1 MIVRPLYLQKLI
13 SYKDKPSIKVIT
25 GVRRCGKSS
34 VLDSYT
40 DYLRDNGIA
49 SDHIIKMNF
58 EDLIY
63 DDMDYK
69 KLNQY
74 ILDKLPDT
82 KQKVYII
89 LDEIQRVASWEKA
102 VNSLHLNQRLD
113 LYLTGS
119 NAHLLSSEL
128 STFLSGRYVE
138 IKMLPLSF
146 KEFLT
151 FYDFPADM
159 PVDKKFANYMKFGGM
174 PALKDY
180 NFDERQ
186 SRDTLD
192 SIYNTV
198 LVKDVLSR
206 SEIKD
211 VAVLEKLIRFMADNI
226 ANITSTNK
234 ITNFLV
240 SEKSLSSANNK
251 LIETYITSLENAF
264 IFYPVRRYDI
274 KGKDYLKSLNK
285 YYIVD
290 CGLRTCLL
298 GRVSDTGRVLENIVY
313 FELLRHGYNVSIG
326 KIGDM
331 EIDFVAIRGEEKVY
345 IQVSDE
351 LTNAQTRERE
361 LISLRCV
368 KDNFPKIILTMDYLQ
383 TGTTEDGIKIIHII
397 DWLLGDQVL

>member
-13 SYKDKPSIKVIT
+13 SYKDKPAIKVIT
-25 GVRRCGKSS
+25 GIRRCGKSS
-34 VLDSYT
+34 ILDSFI
-40 DYLRDNGIA
+40 DYLKDNGIA

-69 KLNQY
+69 KLNQT
-74 ILDKLPDT
+74 ILNKLPDD

-89 LDEIQRVASWEKA
+89 LDEIQRISSWEKV
-102 VNSLHLNQRLD
+102 VNSLHLNPLLD

-119 NAHLLSSEL
+119 NAYLLSSEL

-151 FYDFPADM
+151 FYDFPADTPM
-159 PVDKKFANYMKFGGM
+159 DKKFANYMKFGGM

-180 NFDERQ
+180 NFDEKQ
-186 SRDTLD
+186 SRETLD

-198 LVKDVLSR
+198 IVKDVLSR
-206 SEIKD
+206 NEIKD
-211 VAVLEKLIRFMADNI
+211 VSVLERLTRFMADNI
-226 ANITSTNK
+226 GNMTSINK
-234 ITNFLV
+234 ITNYLV
-240 SEKSLSSANNK
+240 SEKSLSSPNNK
-251 LIETYITSLENAF
+251 LIEAYTTSLENAF
-264 IFYPVRRYDI
+264 IFYPVKRYDI
-274 KGKDYLKSLNK
+274 KGKDFLKSLNK

-290 CGLRTCLL
+290 SGLRTYLL
-298 GRVSDTGRVLENIVY
+298 GRVRDTGRILENIVY
-313 FELLRHGYNVSIG
+313 FELLRRGYNVAIG

-331 EIDFVAIRGEEKVY
+331 EIDFIATRGEEKVY

-351 LTNAQTRERE
+351 ITDAKTRERE
-361 LISLRCV
+361 LASLQAIR
-368 KDNFPKIILTMDYLQ
+368 DNFEKIVLTMDYLH
-383 TGTTEDGIKIIHII
+383 TGTTEDGIKVVHLL
-397 DWLLGDQVL
+397 DWLLE

>member
-13 SYKDKPSIKVIT
+13 SYKDKPAIKVIT
-25 GVRRCGKSS
+25 GIRRCGKSS
-34 VLDSYT
+34 ILDSFI
-40 DYLRDNGIA
+40 DYLKDNGIA

-69 KLNQY
+69 KLNQT
-74 ILDKLPDT
+74 ILNKLPDD

-89 LDEIQRVASWEKA
+89 LDEIQRISSWEKV
-102 VNSLHLNQRLD
+102 VNSLHLNPLLD

-119 NAHLLSSEL
+119 NAYLLSSEL

-151 FYDFPADM
+151 FYDFPADTPM
-159 PVDKKFANYMKFGGM
+159 DKKFANYMKFGGM

-180 NFDERQ
+180 NFDEKQ
-186 SRDTLD
+186 SRETLD

-198 LVKDVLSR
+198 IVKDVLSR
-206 SEIKD
+206 NEIKD
-211 VAVLEKLIRFMADNI
+211 VSVLERLTRFMADNI
-226 ANITSTNK
+226 GNMTSINK
-234 ITNFLV
+234 ITNYLV
-240 SEKSLSSANNK
+240 SEKSLSSPNNK
-251 LIETYITSLENAF
+251 LIEAYTTSLENAF
-264 IFYPVRRYDI
+264 IFYPVKRYDI
-274 KGKDYLKSLNK
+274 KGKEFLKSLNK

-290 CGLRTCLL
+290 SGLRTYLL
-298 GRVSDTGRVLENIVY
+298 GRVRDTGRILENIVY
-313 FELLRHGYNVSIG
+313 FELLRRGYNVSIG

-331 EIDFVAIRGEEKVY
+331 EIDFIASRGEEKVY

-351 LTNAQTRERE
+351 ITDAKTRERE
-361 LISLRCV
+361 LASLQAIR
-368 KDNFPKIILTMDYLQ
+368 DNFEKIVLTMDYLH
-383 TGTTEDGIKIIHII
+383 TGITEDGIKVLNLI
-397 DWLLGDQVL
+397 DWLLGN

>member
-13 SYKDKPSIKVIT
+13 SYKDKPVIKVIT
-25 GVRRCGKSS
+25 GIRRCGKSS
-34 VLDSYT
+34 ILDSFI
-40 DYLRDNGIA
+40 DYLNDSPIA

-69 KLNQY
+69 KLNQT
-74 ILDKLPDT
+74 ILNKLPDD

-89 LDEIQRVASWEKA
+89 LDEIQRISSWEKV
-102 VNSLHLNQRLD
+102 VNSLHLNPLLD

-119 NAHLLSSEL
+119 NAYLLSSEL

-151 FYDFPADM
+151 FYDFPADTPM
-159 PVDKKFANYMKFGGM
+159 DKKFANYMKFGGM

-180 NFDERQ
+180 NFDEKQ
-186 SRDTLD
+186 SRETLD

-198 LVKDVLSR
+198 IVKDVLSR

-211 VAVLEKLIRFMADNI
+211 VAILEKLTRFMADNI
-226 ANITSTNK
+226 GNMTSINK
-234 ITNFLV
+234 ITNYLV
-240 SEKSLSSANNK
+240 SEKSLSSPNNK
-251 LIETYITSLENAF
+251 LIEAYTTSLENAF
-264 IFYPVRRYDI
+264 IFYPVKRYDI
-274 KGKDYLKSLNK
+274 KGKDFLKSLNK

-290 CGLRTCLL
+290 SGLRTYLL
-298 GRVSDTGRVLENIVY
+298 GRVRDTGRILENIVY
-313 FELLRHGYNVSIG
+313 FELLRRGYNVAIG

-331 EIDFVAIRGEEKVY
+331 EIDFIATRGEEKVY

-351 LTNAQTRERE
+351 ITDAKTRERE
-361 LISLRCV
+361 LASLQAIR
-368 KDNFPKIILTMDYLQ
+368 DNFEKIVLTMDYLH
-383 TGTTEDGIKIIHII
+383 TGTTEDGIKVVHLL
-397 DWLLGDQVL
+397 DWLLK

>member
-13 SYKDKPSIKVIT
+13 SYKDKPAIKVIT
-25 GVRRCGKSS
+25 GIRRCGKSS
-34 VLDSYT
+34 ILDSFI
-40 DYLRDNGIA
+40 DYLKDNGIA

-69 KLNQY
+69 KLNQT
-74 ILDKLPDT
+74 ILNKLPDD

-89 LDEIQRVASWEKA
+89 LDEIQRISSWEKV
-102 VNSLHLNQRLD
+102 VNSLHLNPLLD

-119 NAHLLSSEL
+119 NAYLLSSEL

-151 FYDFPADM
+151 FYDFPADTPM
-159 PVDKKFANYMKFGGM
+159 DKKFANYMKFGGM

-180 NFDERQ
+180 NFDEKQ
-186 SRDTLD
+186 SRETLD

-198 LVKDVLSR
+198 IVKDVLSR
-206 SEIKD
+206 NEIKD
-211 VAVLEKLIRFMADNI
+211 VSVLERLTRFMADNI
-226 ANITSTNK
+226 GNMTSINK
-234 ITNFLV
+234 ITNYLV
-240 SEKSLSSANNK
+240 SEKSLSSPNNK
-251 LIETYITSLENAF
+251 LIEAYTTSLENAF
-264 IFYPVRRYDI
+264 IFYPVKRYDI
-274 KGKDYLKSLNK
+274 KGKEFLKSLNK

-290 CGLRTCLL
+290 SGLRTYLL
-298 GRVSDTGRVLENIVY
+298 GRVRDTGRILENIVY
-313 FELLRHGYNVSIG
+313 FELLRRGYNVSIG

-331 EIDFVAIRGEEKVY
+331 EIDFIATRGEEKVY

-351 LTNAQTRERE
+351 ITDAKTRERE
-361 LISLRCV
+361 LASLQAIR
-368 KDNFPKIILTMDYLQ
+368 DNFEKIVLTMDYLH
-383 TGTTEDGIKIIHII
+383 TGTTEDGIKVVHLL
-397 DWLLGDQVL
+397 DWLLK

>member
-13 SYKDKPSIKVIT
+13 SYKDKPAIKVIT
-25 GVRRCGKSS
+25 GIRRCGKSS
-34 VLDSYT
+34 ILDSFI
-40 DYLRDNGIA
+40 DYLKDNGVA

-69 KLNQY
+69 KLNQT
-74 ILDKLPDT
+74 ILNKLPDD

-89 LDEIQRVASWEKA
+89 LDEIQRISSWEKV
-102 VNSLHLNQRLD
+102 VNSLHLNPLLD

-119 NAHLLSSEL
+119 NAYLLSSEL

-151 FYDFPADM
+151 FYDFPADTPM
-159 PVDKKFANYMKFGGM
+159 DKKFANYMKFGGM

-180 NFDERQ
+180 NFDEKQ
-186 SRDTLD
+186 SRETLD

-198 LVKDVLSR
+198 IVKDVLSR

-211 VAVLEKLIRFMADNI
+211 VAILEKLTRFMADNI
-226 ANITSTNK
+226 GNMTSINK
-234 ITNFLV
+234 ITNYLV
-240 SEKSLSSANNK
+240 SEKSLSSPNNK
-251 LIETYITSLENAF
+251 LIEAYTTSLENAF
-264 IFYPVRRYDI
+264 IFYPVKRYDI
-274 KGKDYLKSLNK
+274 KGKDFLKSLNK

-290 CGLRTCLL
+290 SGLRTYLL
-298 GRVSDTGRVLENIVY
+298 GRVRDTGRILENIVY
-313 FELLRHGYNVSIG
+313 FELLRRGYNVAIG

-331 EIDFVAIRGEEKVY
+331 EIDFIATHGEEKVY

-351 LTNAQTRERE
+351 ITDAKTRERE
-361 LISLRCV
+361 LASLQAIR
-368 KDNFPKIILTMDYLQ
+368 DNFEKIVLTMDYLH
-383 TGTTEDGIKIIHII
+383 TGITEDGIKVVHLL
-397 DWLLGDQVL
+397 DWLLE

>member
-13 SYKDKPSIKVIT
+13 SYKDKPAIKVIT
-25 GVRRCGKSS
+25 GIRRCGKSS
-34 VLDSYT
+34 ILDSFI
-40 DYLRDNGIA
+40 DYLKDNGIA

-69 KLNQY
+69 KLNQT
-74 ILDKLPDT
+74 ILNKLPDD

-89 LDEIQRVASWEKA
+89 LDEIQRISSWEKV
-102 VNSLHLNQRLD
+102 VNSLHLNPLLD

-119 NAHLLSSEL
+119 NAYLLSSEL

-151 FYDFPADM
+151 FYDFPADTPM
-159 PVDKKFANYMKFGGM
+159 DKKFANYMKFGGM

-180 NFDERQ
+180 NFDEKQ
-186 SRDTLD
+186 SRETLD

-198 LVKDVLSR
+198 IVKDVLSR
-206 SEIKD
+206 NEIKD
-211 VAVLEKLIRFMADNI
+211 VSVLERLTRFMADNI
-226 ANITSTNK
+226 GNMTSINK
-234 ITNFLV
+234 ITNYLV
-240 SEKSLSSANNK
+240 SEKSLSSPNNK
-251 LIETYITSLENAF
+251 LIEAYTTSLENAF
-264 IFYPVRRYDI
+264 IFYPVKRYDI
-274 KGKDYLKSLNK
+274 KGKEFLKSLNK

-290 CGLRTCLL
+290 SGLRTYLL
-298 GRVSDTGRVLENIVY
+298 GRVRDTGRILENIVY
-313 FELLRHGYNVSIG
+313 FELLRRGYNVSIG

-331 EIDFVAIRGEEKVY
+331 EIDFIATRGEEKVY

-351 LTNAQTRERE
+351 ITDAKTRERE
-361 LISLRCV
+361 LASLQAIR
-368 KDNFPKIILTMDYLQ
+368 DNFEKIVLTMDYLH
-383 TGTTEDGIKIIHII
+383 TGTTEDGIKVVHLL
-397 DWLLGDQVL
+397 DWLLGN

>member
-13 SYKDKPSIKVIT
+13 SYKDKPAIKVIT
-25 GVRRCGKSS
+25 GIRRCGKSS
-34 VLDSYT
+34 ILDSFI
-40 DYLRDNGIA
+40 DYLKDNGIA

-69 KLNQY
+69 KLNQT
-74 ILDKLPDT
+74 ILNKLPDD

-89 LDEIQRVASWEKA
+89 LDEIQRISSWEKV
-102 VNSLHLNQRLD
+102 VNSLHLNPLLD

-119 NAHLLSSEL
+119 NAYLLSSEL

-151 FYDFPADM
+151 FYDFPADTPM
-159 PVDKKFANYMKFGGM
+159 DKKFANYMKFGGM

-180 NFDERQ
+180 NFDEKQ
-186 SRDTLD
+186 SRETLD

-198 LVKDVLSR
+198 IVKDVLSR
-206 SEIKD
+206 NEIKD
-211 VAVLEKLIRFMADNI
+211 VSVLERLTRFMADNI
-226 ANITSTNK
+226 GNMTSINK
-234 ITNFLV
+234 ITNYLV
-240 SEKSLSSANNK
+240 SEKSLSSPNNK
-251 LIETYITSLENAF
+251 LIEAYTTSLENAF
-264 IFYPVRRYDI
+264 IFYPVKRYDI
-274 KGKDYLKSLNK
+274 KGKEFLKSLNK

-290 CGLRTCLL
+290 SGLRTYLL
-298 GRVSDTGRVLENIVY
+298 GRVRDTGRILENIVY
-313 FELLRHGYNVSIG
+313 FELLRRGYNVSIG

-331 EIDFVAIRGEEKVY
+331 EIDFITTRGEEKVY

-351 LTNAQTRERE
+351 ITDAQTRERE
-361 LISLRCV
+361 LASLQAIR
-368 KDNFPKIILTMDYLQ
+368 DNFEKIVLTMDYLH
-383 TGTTEDGIKIIHII
+383 TGITEDGIKVLNLI
-397 DWLLGDQVL
+397 DWLLGN

>member
-13 SYKDKPSIKVIT
+13 SYKDKPAIKVIT
-25 GVRRCGKSS
+25 GIRRCGKSS
-34 VLDSYT
+34 ILDSFI
-40 DYLRDNGIA
+40 DYLKDNGIA

-69 KLNQY
+69 KLNQT
-74 ILDKLPDT
+74 ILNKLPDD

-89 LDEIQRVASWEKA
+89 LDEIQRISSWEKV
-102 VNSLHLNQRLD
+102 VNSLHLNPLLD

-119 NAHLLSSEL
+119 NAYLLSSEL

-151 FYDFPADM
+151 FYDFPADTPM
-159 PVDKKFANYMKFGGM
+159 DKKFANYMKFGGM

-180 NFDERQ
+180 NFDEKQ
-186 SRDTLD
+186 SRETLD

-198 LVKDVLSR
+198 IVKDVLSR
-206 SEIKD
+206 NEIKD
-211 VAVLEKLIRFMADNI
+211 VSVLERLTRFMADNI
-226 ANITSTNK
+226 GNMTSINK
-234 ITNFLV
+234 ITNYLV
-240 SEKSLSSANNK
+240 SEKSLSSPNNK
-251 LIETYITSLENAF
+251 LIEAYTTSLENAF
-264 IFYPVRRYDI
+264 IFYPVKRYDI
-274 KGKDYLKSLNK
+274 KGKEFLKSLNK

-290 CGLRTCLL
+290 SGLRTYLL
-298 GRVSDTGRVLENIVY
+298 GRVRDTGRILENIVY
-313 FELLRHGYNVSIG
+313 FELLRRGYNVSIG

-331 EIDFVAIRGEEKVY
+331 EIDFIATRGEEKVY

-351 LTNAQTRERE
+351 ITDAQTRERE
-361 LISLRCV
+361 LASLQVIR
-368 KDNFPKIILTMDYLQ
+368 DNFEKIVLTMDYLH
-383 TGTTEDGIKIIHII
+383 TGITEDGIKVLNLI
-397 DWLLGDQVL
+397 DWLLGN

>member
-13 SYKDKPSIKVIT
+13 SYKDKPAIKVIT
-25 GVRRCGKSS
+25 GIRRCGKSS
-34 VLDSYT
+34 ILDSFI
-40 DYLRDNGIA
+40 DYLKDNGIA

-69 KLNQY
+69 KLNQT
-74 ILDKLPDT
+74 ILNKLPDD

-89 LDEIQRVASWEKA
+89 LDEIQRISSWEKV
-102 VNSLHLNQRLD
+102 VNSLHLNPLLD

-119 NAHLLSSEL
+119 NAYLLSSEL

-151 FYDFPADM
+151 FYDFPADTPM
-159 PVDKKFANYMKFGGM
+159 DKKFANYMKFGGM

-180 NFDERQ
+180 NFDEKQ
-186 SRDTLD
+186 SRETLD

-198 LVKDVLSR
+198 IVKDVLSR
-206 SEIKD
+206 NEIKD
-211 VAVLEKLIRFMADNI
+211 VAILEKLTRFMADNI
-226 ANITSTNK
+226 GNMTSINK
-234 ITNFLV
+234 ITNYLV
-240 SEKSLSSANNK
+240 SEKSLSSPNNK
-251 LIETYITSLENAF
+251 LIEAYTTSLENAF
-264 IFYPVRRYDI
+264 IFYPVKRYDI
-274 KGKDYLKSLNK
+274 KGKDFLKSLNK

-290 CGLRTCLL
+290 SGLRTYLL
-298 GRVSDTGRVLENIVY
+298 GRVRDTGRILENIVY
-313 FELLRHGYNVSIG
+313 FELLRRGYNVAIG

-331 EIDFVAIRGEEKVY
+331 EIDFIATRGEEKVY

-351 LTNAQTRERE
+351 ITDAKTRERE
-361 LISLRCV
+361 LASLQAIR
-368 KDNFPKIILTMDYLQ
+368 DNFEKIVLTMDYLH
-383 TGTTEDGIKIIHII
+383 TGTTEDGIKVVHLL
-397 DWLLGDQVL
+397 DWLLGN

>member
-13 SYKDKPSIKVIT
+13 SYKDKPAIKVIT
-25 GVRRCGKSS
+25 GIRRCGKSS
-34 VLDSYT
+34 ILDSFI
-40 DYLRDNGIA
+40 DYLKDNGIA

-69 KLNQY
+69 KLNQT
-74 ILDKLPDT
+74 ILNKLPDD

-89 LDEIQRVASWEKA
+89 LDEIQRISSWEKV
-102 VNSLHLNQRLD
+102 VNSLHLNPLLD

-119 NAHLLSSEL
+119 NAYLLSSEL

-151 FYDFPADM
+151 FYDFPADTPM
-159 PVDKKFANYMKFGGM
+159 DKKFANYMKFGGM

-180 NFDERQ
+180 NFDEKQ
-186 SRDTLD
+186 SRETLD

-198 LVKDVLSR
+198 IVKDVLSR
-206 SEIKD
+206 NEIKD
-211 VAVLEKLIRFMADNI
+211 VSVLERLTRFMADNI
-226 ANITSTNK
+226 GNMTSINK
-234 ITNFLV
+234 ITNYLV
-240 SEKSLSSANNK
+240 SEKSLSSPNNK
-251 LIETYITSLENAF
+251 LIEAYTTSLENAF
-264 IFYPVRRYDI
+264 IFYPVKRYDI
-274 KGKDYLKSLNK
+274 KGKDFLKSLNK

-290 CGLRTCLL
+290 SGLRTYLL
-298 GRVSDTGRVLENIVY
+298 GRVRDTGRILENIVY
-313 FELLRHGYNVSIG
+313 FELLRRGYNVAIG

-331 EIDFVAIRGEEKVY
+331 EIDFIAMRGEEKVY

-351 LTNAQTRERE
+351 ITDAKTRERE
-361 LISLRCV
+361 LASLQAIR
-368 KDNFPKIILTMDYLQ
+368 DNFEKIVLTMDYLH
-383 TGTTEDGIKIIHII
+383 TGTTEDGIKVVHLL
-397 DWLLGDQVL
+397 DWLLK

>member
-13 SYKDKPSIKVIT
+13 SYKDKPAIKVIT
-25 GVRRCGKSS
+25 GIRRCGKSS
-34 VLDSYT
+34 ILDSFI
-40 DYLRDNGIA
+40 DYLKDNGIA

-69 KLNQY
+69 KLNQT
-74 ILDKLPDT
+74 ILNKLPDD

-89 LDEIQRVASWEKA
+89 LDEIQRISSWEKV
-102 VNSLHLNQRLD
+102 VNSLHLNPLLD

-119 NAHLLSSEL
+119 NAYLLSSEL

-151 FYDFPADM
+151 FYDFPADTPM
-159 PVDKKFANYMKFGGM
+159 DKKFANYMKFGGM

-180 NFDERQ
+180 NFDEKQ
-186 SRDTLD
+186 SRETLD

-198 LVKDVLSR
+198 IVKDVLSR
-206 SEIKD
+206 NEIKD
-211 VAVLEKLIRFMADNI
+211 VSVLERLTRFMADNI
-226 ANITSTNK
+226 GNMTSINK
-234 ITNFLV
+234 ITNYLV
-240 SEKSLSSANNK
+240 SEKSLSSPNNK
-251 LIETYITSLENAF
+251 LIEAYTTSLENAF
-264 IFYPVRRYDI
+264 IFYPVKRYDI
-274 KGKDYLKSLNK
+274 KGKEFLKSLNK

-290 CGLRTCLL
+290 SGLRTYLL
-298 GRVSDTGRVLENIVY
+298 GRVRDTGRILENIVY
-313 FELLRHGYNVSIG
+313 FELLRRGYNVSIG

-331 EIDFVAIRGEEKVY
+331 EIDFIATRGEEKVY

-351 LTNAQTRERE
+351 ITDAKTRERE
-361 LISLRCV
+361 LASLQAIR
-368 KDNFPKIILTMDYLQ
+368 DNFEKIVLTMDYLH
-383 TGTTEDGIKIIHII
+383 TGTTEDGIKVLNLI
-397 DWLLGDQVL
+397 DWLLGN

>member
-13 SYKDKPSIKVIT
+13 SYKDKPAIKVIT
-25 GVRRCGKSS
+25 GIRRCGKSS
-34 VLDSYT
+34 ILDSFI
-40 DYLRDNGIA
+40 DYLKDNGIA

-69 KLNQY
+69 KLNQT
-74 ILDKLPDT
+74 ILNKLPDD

-89 LDEIQRVASWEKA
+89 LDEIQRISSWEKV
-102 VNSLHLNQRLD
+102 VNSLHLNPLLD

-119 NAHLLSSEL
+119 NAYLLSSEL

-151 FYDFPADM
+151 FYDFPADTPM
-159 PVDKKFANYMKFGGM
+159 DKKFANYMKFGGM

-180 NFDERQ
+180 NFDEKQ
-186 SRDTLD
+186 SRETLD

-198 LVKDVLSR
+198 IVKDVLSR
-206 SEIKD
+206 NEIKD
-211 VAVLEKLIRFMADNI
+211 VSVLERLTRFMADNI
-226 ANITSTNK
+226 GNMTSINK
-234 ITNFLV
+234 ITNYLV
-240 SEKSLSSANNK
+240 SEKSLSSPNNK
-251 LIETYITSLENAF
+251 LIEAYTTSLENAF
-264 IFYPVRRYDI
+264 IFYPVKRYDI
-274 KGKDYLKSLNK
+274 KGKEFLKSLNK

-290 CGLRTCLL
+290 SGLRTYLL
-298 GRVSDTGRVLENIVY
+298 GRVRDTGRILENIVY
-313 FELLRHGYNVSIG
+313 FELLRRGYNVSIG

-331 EIDFVAIRGEEKVY
+331 EIDFIATRGEEKVY

-351 LTNAQTRERE
+351 ITDAKTRERE
-361 LISLRCV
+361 LASLQAIR
-368 KDNFPKIILTMDYLQ
+368 DNFEKIVLTMDYLH
-383 TGTTEDGIKIIHII
+383 TGITEDGIKVVHLL
-397 DWLLGDQVL
+397 DWLLE

>member
-13 SYKDKPSIKVIT
+13 SYKDKPAIKVIT
-25 GVRRCGKSS
+25 GIRRCGKSS
-34 VLDSYT
+34 ILDSFI
-40 DYLRDNGIA
+40 DYLKDNGVA

-69 KLNQY
+69 KLNQT
-74 ILDKLPDT
+74 ILNKLPDD

-89 LDEIQRVASWEKA
+89 LDEIQRISSWEKV
-102 VNSLHLNQRLD
+102 VNSLHLNPLLD

-119 NAHLLSSEL
+119 NAYLLSSEL

-151 FYDFPADM
+151 FYDFPADTPM
-159 PVDKKFANYMKFGGM
+159 DKKFANYMKFGGM

-180 NFDERQ
+180 NFDEKQ
-186 SRDTLD
+186 SRETLD

-198 LVKDVLSR
+198 IVKDVLSR
-206 SEIKD
+206 NEIKD
-211 VAVLEKLIRFMADNI
+211 VSVLERLTRFMADNI
-226 ANITSTNK
+226 GNMTSINK
-234 ITNFLV
+234 ITNYLV
-240 SEKSLSSANNK
+240 SEKSLSSPNNK
-251 LIETYITSLENAF
+251 LIEAYTTSLENAF
-264 IFYPVRRYDI
+264 IFYPVKRYDI
-274 KGKDYLKSLNK
+274 KGKEFLKSLNK

-290 CGLRTCLL
+290 SGLRTYLL
-298 GRVSDTGRVLENIVY
+298 GRVRDTGRILENIVY
-313 FELLRHGYNVSIG
+313 FELLRRGYNVAIG

-331 EIDFVAIRGEEKVY
+331 EIDFIATRGEEKVY

-351 LTNAQTRERE
+351 ITDAKTRERE
-361 LISLRCV
+361 LASLQAIR
-368 KDNFPKIILTMDYLQ
+368 DSFEKIILTMDYIH
-383 TGTTEDGIKIIHII
+383 TGTTEDGIKVVHLL
-397 DWLLGDQVL
+397 DWLLK